1 MAVSDYGGLSGIERN
16 GPEAVDITVAVMI
29 DPA

>member
-1 MAVSDYGGLSGIERN
+1 MAVSGYGGLSGADRN
-16 GPEAVDITVAVMI
+16 GPEVADITVAVMI